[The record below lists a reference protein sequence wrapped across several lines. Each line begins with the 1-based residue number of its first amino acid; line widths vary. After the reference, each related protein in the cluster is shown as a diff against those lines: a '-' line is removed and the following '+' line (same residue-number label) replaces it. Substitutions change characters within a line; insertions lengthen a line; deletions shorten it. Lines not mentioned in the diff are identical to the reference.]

1 MVKQSRPLL
10 ISCGILRKEIEK
22 LVEQKKL
29 DVETCFLDA
38 GLHVIYTELEKE
50 IISALEK
57 AKDHA
62 DYGIVVVYGDMCHPR
77 IKKMVKQ
84 FSNAVKVDA
93 LNCIDCLLG
102 GHKKLVLT
110 DPKGC
115 HFFFSP
121 SWMPS
126 NLKKFKYFK
135 EIFDWN
141 LEGVKEQF
149 EHLDGVIIIDSLNN
163 LDELKRD
170 IEEFIQHTGL
180 QVKTIK
186 TVGLDGLKAVI
197 DEALKKLQDLPRLQ

>member
-1 MVKQSRPLL
+1 MKQSRPLL
-10 ISCGILRKEIEK
+10 LYCGILRKEIEK

-115 HFFFSP
+115 HFFLSP
-121 SWMPS
+121 GWMPS
-126 NLKKFKYFK
+126 NLKKFKYFR

-163 LDELKRD
+163 LDELKSD